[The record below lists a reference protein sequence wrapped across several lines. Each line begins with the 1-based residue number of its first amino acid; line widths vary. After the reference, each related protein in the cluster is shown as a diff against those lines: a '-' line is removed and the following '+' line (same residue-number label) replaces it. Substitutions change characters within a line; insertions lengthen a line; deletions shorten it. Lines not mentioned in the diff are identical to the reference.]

1 MNLRRGFLR
10 LGIGSA
16 TVWIVFWTCAYE
28 ISPYTSHNP
37 EPASLAISI
46 TAWSV
51 LAPCLIAAVVL
62 GGWAAAGS
70 GQIIRTLLELLLA
83 LVGRTVL
90 PVAAMS
96 RLRLLH
102 T

>member
-1 MNLRRGFLR
+1 MSKRDDKLFALRARTVSAMNLRRGLLR

-28 ISPYTSHNP
+28 IGPYTSHNP

-46 TAWSV
+46 AAWSV

-62 GGWAAAGS
+62 GGWAAAGF
-70 GQIIRTLLELLLA
+70 RPNYL
-83 LVGRTVL
+83 GRY
-90 PVAAMS
+90 PS
-96 RLRLLH
+96 
-102 T
+102 

>member
-1 MNLRRGFLR
+1 MSKRDDKLFALRARTVSAMNLRRGFLR

-28 ISPYTSHNP
+28 IVPYTSHNP

-51 LAPCLIAAVVL
+51 LVPCLIAAVVL
-62 GGWAAAGS
+62 GGWAAAGF
-70 GQIIRTLLELLLA
+70 R
-83 LVGRTVL
+83 
-90 PVAAMS
+90 PNY
-96 RLRLLH
+96 
-102 T
+102 